1 MPEINA
7 LSRVKAFHLS
17 VEYDQSRELL
27 VYDRILKEGNGPT
40 IYGLEVCKAMNLDED
55 FIATADSIRRSILD
69 IGEVVLDN
77 KTSRYN
83 SKVIVDKCEICD
95 SKAEDTH
102 HIKFQCT
109 ADKDGIIGK
118 HFHKNIASN
127 LVPLCKACHNAVHQ
141 NTIEIRGYRETSSGI
156 ELDYSY
162 ITPKEKSAM
171 NATRKKFSEEQV
183 DMIRQVSVESKWKSQ
198 NFYKS
203 IWKKRKI

>member
-1 MPEINA
+1 MHG
-7 LSRVKAFHLS
+7 RQRW
-17 VEYDQSRELL
+17 Y
-27 VYDRILKEGNGPT
+27 Y
-40 IYGLEVCKAMNLDED
+40 
-55 FIATADSIRRSILD
+55 
-69 IGEVVLDN
+69 
-77 KTSRYN
+77 
-83 SKVIVDKCEICD
+83 
-95 SKAEDTH
+95 
-102 HIKFQCT
+102 
-109 ADKDGIIGK
+109 GK

-198 NFYKS
+198 KLLQEYLEKEKNIVVSAGILRQIRAGSY
-203 IWKKRKI
+203 